1 MRGKRNKL
9 ITSVIKEFLPEKPV
23 REIVFLVQYSAKSMV
38 VVVWSFSSGT
48 VFYCLFPLFVLAHKA
63 MGL

>member
-1 MRGKRNKL
+1 
-9 ITSVIKEFLPEKPV
+9 
-23 REIVFLVQYSAKSMV
+23 MV

-63 MGL
+63 MGLKLSTNISTPYGGWCQTLPLHRSRLILVYDYKI

>member
-1 MRGKRNKL
+1 VEQ
-9 ITSVIKEFLPEKPV
+9 ITNVIKEFLQEKPV
-23 REIVFLVQYSAKSMV
+23 KEIVFSVHCSAKSMV

-63 MGL
+63 MG